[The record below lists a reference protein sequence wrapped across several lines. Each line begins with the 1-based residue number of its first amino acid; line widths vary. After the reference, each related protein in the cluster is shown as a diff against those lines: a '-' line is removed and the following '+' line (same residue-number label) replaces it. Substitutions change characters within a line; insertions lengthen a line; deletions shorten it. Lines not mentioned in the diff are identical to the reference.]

1 MVGAAGRPST
11 RMKSQ
16 VNVWSL
22 FDLIAPCC
30 PACGLAAG
38 RCGSL
43 CAGCTSDLPALR
55 NPCPRCGLPATGN
68 DHAGGDQ
75 ADSGGGDDNR
85 ADSNCAGAHDPAV
98 ERTLAACAYAFPL
111 DALVQQLKFG
121 GRLPLARPLGRLL
134 ADAVRRDAALRH
146 GASLPAALLPVP
158 LHPARER
165 QRGFNQAEAIARA
178 AAAELGIPLLAGAV
192 RRRRDTPA
200 QSGLD
205 LAARRRNLQ
214 GAFTVSGSLP
224 AHIALVDDVI
234 TTGSTMAALA
244 AVLRRHG
251 VTRVDAWAVARTL

>member
-1 MVGAAGRPST
+1 MVGAASKSST
-11 RMKSQ
+11 VMEFK
-16 VNVWSL
+16 VDIWSI
-22 FDLIAPCC
+22 FDLIAPSC

-43 CAGCTSDLPALR
+43 CAGCEADLPALR
-55 NPCPRCGLPATGN
+55 SPCPRCGLPATG
-68 DHAGGDQ
+68 
-75 ADSGGGDDNR
+75 
-85 ADSNCAGAHDPAV
+85 GACTGHHDPAV
-98 ERTLAACAYAFPL
+98 ERTLAACAYAFPV

-134 ADAVRRDAALRH
+134 ANAVRRDARP
-146 GASLPAALLPVP
+146 GAAGPLPAALLPVP
-158 LHPARER
+158 LHPSRER

-178 AAAELGIPLLAGAV
+178 AATELRIPLLAGAV
-192 RRRRDTPA
+192 HRRRDTPA

-214 GAFTVSGSLP
+214 GAFTVSEPLP

-244 AVLRRHG
+244 SVLQAHG
-251 VTRVDAWAVARTL
+251 VRRVDAWAVARTL

>member
-1 MVGAAGRPST
+1 MVGAAAWPST
-11 RMKSQ
+11 RMQSQ

-22 FDLIAPCC
+22 FDLLAPCC
-30 PACGLAAG
+30 PACGLATN

-43 CAGCTSDLPALR
+43 CAGCTGDLPAVR
-55 NPCPRCGLPATGN
+55 NPCPRCGLPAAGN
-68 DHAGGDQ
+68 SHAGYDTAG
-75 ADSGGGDDNR
+75 NE
-85 ADSNCAGAHDPAV
+85 CAGAHDPAV
-98 ERTLAACAYAFPL
+98 GRTLVACAYAFPL

-134 ADAVRRDAALRH
+134 ADAVRREAFLRN
-146 GASLPAALLPVP
+146 GDPLPAALLPVP

-165 QRGFNQAEAIARA
+165 QRGFNQAEAIARVA
-178 AAAELGIPLLAGAV
+178 ATELGIPLLAGPV

-214 GAFTVSGSLP
+214 GAFTVSGPLP
-224 AHIALVDDVI
+224 AHVALVDDVI

-244 AVLRRHG
+244 AALRRRG
-251 VTRVDAWAVARTL
+251 VARIDAWAVARTL